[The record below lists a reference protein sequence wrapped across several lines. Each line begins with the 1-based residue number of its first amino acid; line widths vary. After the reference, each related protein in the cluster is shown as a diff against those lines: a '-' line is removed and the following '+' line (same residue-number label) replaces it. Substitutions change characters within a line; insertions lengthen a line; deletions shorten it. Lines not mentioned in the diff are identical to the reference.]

1 MRLALLSFL
10 LATLAS
16 ACARP
21 IIYACGHLSASPP
34 PATVDVRAAADRGYA
49 LEIVHVDG
57 PGRGSTYC
65 SPPAYGIGEDA
76 SLIELR
82 DGEYALLAKAQDTAS
97 PYAFPLG
104 GQVSVESGRCY
115 VPAMTCDGPARPDA
129 TVCRLVLKNTA
140 CASRWLPRRVVLSGV
155 SGC

>member
-1 MRLALLSFL
+1 MQPAFFLFL

-21 IIYACGHLSASPP
+21 IIYTCGHMSASPP
-34 PATVDVRAAADRGYA
+34 PATVDVRAAADRAYA

-57 PGRGSTYC
+57 PGRGGMC
-65 SPPAYGIGEDA
+65 SPPAYAIGEDA

-97 PYAFPLG
+97 PYAFPLRG
-104 GQVSVESGRCY
+104 RVSVDPGRCY
-115 VPAMTCDGPARPDA
+115 VPAMTCDGAARPDA

-140 CASRWLPRRVVLSGV
+140 CAGRWLPRRVVLSGV
-155 SGC
+155 SAC